1 MQNAKH
7 KNITQYLLTFRI
19 TQYIIKSSKGTQKK
33 TNFKITKEIKVM
45 KKDYTKFM
53 SWAVVTMID
62 RTTQDDRRS
71 KVNVTALFANP
82 VVAEDSFIPNLPNPE
97 IKRYLLRVDDLER
110 FEEFYNFIQ
119 DLNEVHGE
127 KAIYHLKDGNF
138 STDEENRFRSILN
151 IWADTK
157 IK

>member
-1 MQNAKH
+1 
-7 KNITQYLLTFRI
+7 
-19 TQYIIKSSKGTQKK
+19 
-33 TNFKITKEIKVM
+33 M

-53 SWAVVTMID
+53 NWAVVTMID
-62 RTTQDDRRS
+62 RSTQDDRRS
-71 KVNVTALFANP
+71 KIDVTALFANL

-97 IKRYLLRVDDLER
+97 IKRYLLHVDDLER

-119 DLNEVHGE
+119 DLNECYRE

-151 IWADTK
+151 IWTDTK

>member
-1 MQNAKH
+1 
-7 KNITQYLLTFRI
+7 
-19 TQYIIKSSKGTQKK
+19 
-33 TNFKITKEIKVM
+33 M

-53 SWAVVTMID
+53 NWAVISMID
-62 RTTQDDRRS
+62 RSTQDDHRS
-71 KVNVTALFANP
+71 KVNVAALFTNP
-82 VVAEDSFIPNLPNPE
+82 ATATDSFIPHLPNPE
-97 IKRYLLRVDDLER
+97 IKRYLLPAEQLER

-138 STDEENRFRSILN
+138 SVDEENRFRSILN
-151 IWADTK
+151 IWTDTK

>member
-1 MQNAKH
+1 MQWKH
-7 KNITQYLLTFRI
+7 LLFVCWQWLEDMQLEWYRR
-19 TQYIIKSSKGTQKK
+19 SKGDK
-33 TNFKITKEIKVM
+33 TM

-53 SWAVVTMID
+53 NWAVVTMID
-62 RTTQDDRRS
+62 RSTQDDHRS
-71 KVNVTALFANP
+71 KVNVAALFANP

-97 IKRYLLRVDDLER
+97 IKRYLIHVDDLER

-119 DLNEVHGE
+119 DLNEKYEE
-127 KAIYHLKDGNF
+127 KAIYHIKDGNF

-151 IWADTK
+151 IWTDTK